1 MYDYKKTVET
11 LINKGIA
18 EGEIIGANVLLIKDG
33 EEKLFASYG
42 KACKETGEDMK
53 RDTIFRMFSMTKPVT
68 AVAAMILFERG
79 LIDLRDAVSKY
90 LPAYKDQIVW
100 TKDGLVPAVR
110 DITIQDCLN
119 MTTGVTYPS
128 MDHEPGRQMGVLFQE
143 LIRRRVDGEV
153 VDTLEYMDR
162 IAKIPLVFQPGDHW
176 LYGLSADILGAVIQ
190 VVSGKTY
197 GQFLKDEIF
206 DPLGMVDTGFY
217 VPAEKLHRFAAAYEW
232 DEEKQMLKR
241 REGSYLGEYYEEDV
255 AFESGGAG
263 LVSTIDDYAKFAC
276 MLMQKG
282 KLGDVRILGE
292 KTVEFMTE
300 NRLDEIQMKDYN
312 WDSTIGYGYSCL
324 MRILQDKGIAGSNGS
339 VGEFGW
345 DGWTGNYVTMNP
357 ADNMVLLFFIQRC
370 GYGFGALTR
379 KVRAVTYGA
388 LQDL

>member
-1 MYDYKKTVET
+1 MYNYKKTMET

-42 KACKETGEDMK
+42 KACKETGENMK

-68 AVAAMILFERG
+68 AVATMILFERG

-90 LPAYKDQIVW
+90 LPAYKDQMVW

-217 VPAEKLHRFAAAYEW
+217 VPADKQDRFAAAYEW

-300 NRLDEIQMKDYN
+300 NKLDEIQMKDYN

>member
-1 MYDYKKTVET
+1 MIDYKKNMDD
-11 LINKGIA
+11 LINKAIEEGQIA
-18 EGEIIGANVLLIKDG
+18 GANVLLIKDG

-42 KACKETGEDMK
+42 EASMEDAKPMK
-53 RDTIFRMFSMTKPVT
+53 RDTIFRMFSMSKPVT
-68 AVAAMILFERG
+68 AAATMILFERG

-90 LPAYKDQIVW
+90 LPAYRNQMVW
-100 TKDGLVPAVR
+100 TADGLVPVER

-119 MTTGVTYPS
+119 MTTGIPYPS
-128 MDHEPGRQMGVLFQE
+128 MDHEPGRQMDVLFKE
-143 LIRRRVDGEV
+143 LIQRRIDGEV
-153 VDTLEYMDR
+153 VDTLEYINR
-162 IAKIPLVFQPGDHW
+162 IAKIPLVFQPGAHW
-176 LYGLSADILGAVIQ
+176 MYGLSADILGAVIE

-217 VPAEKLHRFAAAYEW
+217 VPAEKMDRFASAYDW
-232 DEEKQMLKR
+232 DENQQMLKLHV
-241 REGSYLGEYYEEDV
+241 GSHLGEYYEADV

-263 LVSTIDDYAKFAC
+263 LVSTIDDYSKFAC
-276 MLMQKG
+276 MMMQKG
-282 KLGDVRILGE
+282 KLGDVRILGK
-292 KTVEFMTE
+292 KTVEFMAE
-300 NRLDEIQMKDYN
+300 NKLNDIQMKDYI

-324 MRILQDKGIAGSNGS
+324 MRILQDKGVAGSNGT

-357 ADNMVLLFFIQRC
+357 IDNMVLLFFIQRC

>member
-1 MYDYKKTVET
+1 MFDYKKTVDA

-18 EGEIIGANVLLIKDG
+18 EGEIVGANVLLIKDG

-68 AVAAMILFERG
+68 AVATMILFERG
-79 LIDLRDAVSKY
+79 LIDLRDPVSKY
-90 LPAYKDQIVW
+90 LPAYKDQMVW

-143 LIRRRVDGEV
+143 LIRRRVDGEA

-162 IAKIPLVFQPGDHW
+162 IAKIPLVFQPGAHW

-206 DPLGMVDTGFY
+206 EPLGMVDTGFY
-217 VPAEKLHRFAAAYEW
+217 VPAEKQDRFAAAYEW
-232 DEEKQMLKR
+232 DEEKQVLKR

-300 NRLDEIQMKDYN
+300 NKLDEIQMKDYN

-324 MRILQDKGIAGSNGS
+324 MRILQNKGLAGSNGS

-357 ADNMVLLFFIQRC
+357 TDNMVLLFFIQRC
-370 GYGFGALTR
+370 GYGFGNLTR